1 MSIKKSGRIANG
13 VTKSAK
19 NLTPE
24 AGDTIKSI
32 VDVLVDIL
40 VVITNKKN
48 NGTKDI
54 YYGNVN

>member
-1 MSIKKSGRIANG
+1 MSTKKSGNLAKG

-32 VDVLVDIL
+32 INVAIDVIVAL
-40 VVITNKKN
+40 TGKKN
-48 NGTKDI
+48 NGTK
-54 YYGNVN
+54 

>member
-24 AGDTIKSI
+24 AGDTIKRI
-32 VDVLVDIL
+32 VGVLIDIVVD
-40 VVITNKKN
+40 ITNKKILAQN
-48 NGTKDI
+48 STELCTL
-54 YYGNVN
+54 

>member
-40 VVITNKKN
+40 VVITNKKKRN
-48 NGTKDI
+48 
-54 YYGNVN
+54 YAV

>member
-40 VVITNKKN
+40 VVITNKKKIMVQN
-48 NGTKDI
+48 STELCTL
-54 YYGNVN
+54 